1 MKNEKNFLYK
11 KINEAMIIFS
21 ILFPVGGIF
30 LVIMTIWA
38 VGAKA
43 PSEIPL
49 FVSVFSLFFF
59 VPPLLL
65 HIYRKKVWLKKY
77 MQNYKNSE
85 G

>member
-1 MKNEKNFLYK
+1 MKHEKNVLYK
-11 KINEAMIIFS
+11 KINEAMIIFM
-21 ILFPVGGIF
+21 ILFPVVGIF
-30 LVIMTIWA
+30 FVIITIWA
-38 VGAKA
+38 LGEQA

-49 FVSVFSLFFF
+49 VVSVFSLFYF
-59 VPPLLL
+59 VLPFLL